1 MVQRVNRYCGGLM
14 SLKFL
19 SAFLIFSASCK
30 LAIAG
35 TYSFGGGCASVG
47 AWSQAALSQTKT
59 IMGII
64 ETLKND
70 PNCKG
75 IESIIPKLQIAQD
88 ALKSPE
94 GESKRTDRI
103 ESIPNEIN
111 SLRNFVVASP
121 QLKSEVF
128 KLLTARTLEG
138 ASLAAETAKSVGVE
152 AGAEAIGVAANPAAA
167 AISMGLKDLSTR
179 VRRSAL
185 TGMDMMD
192 QVFATLPS
200 YDRCL
205 IGKPDQGMA
214 LLAASVKMAAAF
226 VSSQEGVTNRLGSS
240 IANLVTMLRN
250 RKFTTALRKLDES
263 EFWLSMS
270 CLMETTSQTYCAA
283 RDARQLLDFSIA
295 SLKPTRNRRGEL
307 SIDNPL
313 EGYYVLSHDIPKV
326 SQWIQKIQFGI
337 RPKLSTDAVF
347 KNRVLQDVNGLMMDI
362 YSIQGTYSEEM
373 LTYST
378 LKDLASKQNALL
390 KLIKML
396 THRLASG
403 GENGH
408 INFFTIAT
416 HEDMIPFKLI
426 GLNLMPLECR
436 PPKDLESRIPITWD
450 NWMLN
455 GGQYQGVFQD
465 PDQLSKVIGQQLERL
480 MDQALSQASL
490 YFQQRMIV
498 DMPNL
503 VNESVT
509 NQTLTVV
516 ESLTRISSYL
526 KNLQKK
532 IVDTDGDLILIPT
545 IQDTRLRIKKV
556 LDSYENIR
564 NIAKASIDEDSL
576 ELGEDIKK
584 AYASVIE
591 AAFDQF
597 NVLLQRDTFL
607 SNRLSTLIQYDYA
620 LRIKQNEDLGK
631 WESQILLESGNEM
644 LFRLLSSTGHNP
656 TMMKNDLASAQVV
669 NKRNLE
675 TLEQVFSDSLYPTI
689 ETLSLIADGQELPN
703 SLLNIRTLSRL
714 YRDTWGDQGYFGSWQ
729 GFWAFSSTGTAGYV
743 VLPWTRRMLHPE
755 LYPFQ
760 VSSRPAV
767 RGADDEF
774 GSFDQFKAKLCIQT
788 LSFEDRTKFQKLCK
802 GAILRSAFDLNKV
815 GRNSEMAKMGLNT
828 HYDSFMQEPYR
839 SWPVRGESICAFQN
853 YARRNL
859 VYWMTLDLH
868 NAKE

>member
-1 MVQRVNRYCGGLM
+1 MGSGFFR
-14 SLKFL
+14 FL
-19 SAFLIFSASCK
+19 ALVSITCVPAL
-30 LAIAG
+30 AG

-47 AWSQAALSQTKT
+47 AWSQAALTQTKT
-59 IMGII
+59 ILGIV

-75 IESIIPKLQIAQD
+75 IESIVPKLKIAED
-88 ALKSPE
+88 ALNTPE
-94 GESKRTDRI
+94 GETKRTDRI
-103 ESIPNEIN
+103 ESIPNEMN
-111 SLRNFVVASP
+111 ALRNFAVASP

-138 ASLAAETAKSVGVE
+138 ASLAAETAKVEGVTAA
-152 AGAEAIGVAANPAAA
+152 AGAAANPAAA
-167 AISMGLKDLSTR
+167 AIAVGLKDLSTR
-179 VRRSAL
+179 VRRTAL

-192 QVFATLPS
+192 QVFTVLPS

-205 IGKPDQGMA
+205 IGNPDQGMA

-226 VSSQEGVTNRLGSS
+226 VSSQEGVTSRLGNS
-240 IANLVTMLRN
+240 IANLVTMVRN
-250 RKFTTALRKLDES
+250 RKFTTALRKLDQS

-283 RDARQLLDFSIA
+283 RDARQLLDYSIA
-295 SLKPTRNRRGEL
+295 NLKPNRNKRGEPTV
-307 SIDNPL
+307 DNPL
-313 EGYYVLSHDIPKV
+313 EGYYILSHDIPKV

-362 YSIQGTYSEEM
+362 YSIQGTYSEEL

-378 LKDLASKQNALL
+378 LKDLGSKQNALL
-390 KLIKML
+390 KLIKGL
-396 THRLASG
+396 TARLAG
-403 GENGH
+403 GSETNGH
-408 INFFTIAT
+408 VNFFTTAT

-426 GLNLMPLECR
+426 GLTVMPNECR
-436 PPKDLESRIPITWD
+436 PPKDGETRIPVSWD
-450 NWMLN
+450 QWMLN
-455 GGQYQGVFQD
+455 GGQFQGPFQD

-480 MDQALSQASL
+480 MDQALNQASL

-509 NQTLTVV
+509 NQTVTVV
-516 ESLTRISSYL
+516 ESLQRITFYL

-532 IVDTDGDLILIPT
+532 ILDSDGDLILIPT
-545 IQDTRLRIKKV
+545 IQDTRVRIKKV

-564 NIAKASIDEDSL
+564 TIARTALENED
-576 ELGEDIKK
+576 LGLSEEIKK

-591 AAFDQF
+591 SAFEQF
-597 NVLLQRDTFL
+597 NILLQRDTFL

-620 LRIKQNEDLGK
+620 LRIKQDEDLGK
-631 WESQILLESGNEM
+631 WENQILLESGNEM

-675 TLEQVFSDSLYPTI
+675 TIEQVFSDSLYPTL
-689 ETLSLIADGQELPN
+689 EELGYIADGQQPAN
-703 SLLNIRTLSRL
+703 SFLNLRTLSRL
-714 YRDTWGDQGYFGSWQ
+714 NQDYWGDQGYFGSWG
-729 GFWAFSSTGTAGYV
+729 GFWAFYLGGPSAYA
-743 VLPWTRRMLHPE
+743 VLPWTRRMFHPE
-755 LYPFQ
+755 LYPFH
-760 VSSRPAV
+760 VSTQPAI

-788 LSFEDRTKFQKLCK
+788 LSFEDRKKFEPICK

-815 GRNSEMAKMGLNT
+815 GRNSEMAKMGLNI
-828 HYDSFMQEPYR
+828 HYNSYMSEPFR
-839 SWPVRGESICAFQN
+839 SWPVRGESICAFQD

-859 VYWMTLDLH
+859 VYWMTLDLQ
-868 NAKE
+868 NSKEE